1 MVLKDER
8 VAGQMRG
15 RALPA
20 EGPSMCCGERS
31 MGERWH
37 EPLGPWGM
45 GQKGVEGQNR
55 KGRPSLRGSGELG
68 RL

>member
-1 MVLKDER
+1 M
-8 VAGQMRG
+8 
-15 RALPA
+15 PA

-55 KGRPSLRGSGELG
+55 KGRPSLRGSGEPG